1 MKLAASRRLR
11 VDPER
16 VAAHC
21 GVHVLEL
28 NPRGLIEAASDGY
41 YFHQTRFLSQFAL
54 ASAGKAVKPV
64 SCASVEPH
72 ATVSYYLLPTPAG
85 RAAAP
90 PGDDDPSGGEIAAK
104 GIEIQIDAFVGG
116 GLHLDVTVTNRGLVR
131 TDFALDLNLAADFAD
146 REETAS
152 GERRQ
157 TAPVFRRFVSLS
169 PGRGELTLT
178 YAHPRLPHAT
188 RITVAAAGAVA
199 DREDGCLRVS
209 LGLDPQTSATI
220 SVDVAPVFLGKPCAP
235 WFGPD
240 GRPTEN
246 FPGVSRRR
254 QWLSDACELEADNIR
269 VRAAWARAATDLYS
283 LQSLE
288 GEGDEIFTP
297 IAGVPKYSGLFGR
310 DSLVAAI
317 QSVMLNRS
325 TLNGALRAVGAWTAK
340 EVDDRYDAEPGKVLH
355 QRELGPLAL
364 LGETPFQHYYGDYSA
379 PAYFLIGAALHFAE
393 SGDRRAFQDIRAQVE
408 ATLAWMD
415 RYGDID
421 GDGFY
426 EYRTRSEK
434 GIKNQGWK
442 DSGQAILYPDG
453 AYVRDPIAVA
463 EVQGLFYE
471 AKQAVAAALATLGE
485 GDRAAKLR
493 DEAAALKQRFNARFW
508 MPDLDFFALALDSE
522 KNPVKTIASNPGLCL
537 ASGIVDDD
545 KAVAV
550 VDRLM
555 RADMFSGWGIR
566 TLSSEHP
573 AFNPLSYHLGSVW
586 PVSTAHACVGFK
598 RYGFNAELHRL
609 ARAVF
614 DATALFDFDRLP
626 EVFGGHARGRRW
638 LHPGLYPDACSPQA
652 WSASAVL
659 QICHMM
665 TGITTLAPMKTLV
678 IDPALPEWLPRVVV
692 RNLRIGDD
700 RASIALHRS
709 ANGDTDHDIIEGAK
723 GWRIVRPDPGAPGR
737 DRFASALAE
746 AGAPPR
752 PN

>member
-1 MKLAASRRLR
+1 MKLDLNSMKLAASRRLR

-41 YFHQTRFLSQFAL
+41 YFHQTRFLSRFAL

-598 RYGFNAELHRL
+598 RYGFQCGTAPACEGGFRRDRALQLRPSAGSL
-609 ARAVF
+609 RRARAR
-614 DATALFDFDRLP
+614 AT
-626 EVFGGHARGRRW
+626 V
-638 LHPGLYPDACSPQA
+638 
-652 WSASAVL
+652 
-659 QICHMM
+659 
-665 TGITTLAPMKTLV
+665 
-678 IDPALPEWLPRVVV
+678 
-692 RNLRIGDD
+692 
-700 RASIALHRS
+700 
-709 ANGDTDHDIIEGAK
+709 
-723 GWRIVRPDPGAPGR
+723 
-737 DRFASALAE
+737 
-746 AGAPPR
+746 APPR
-752 PN
+752 PLPGRLLAAGLVRLRRPPDLPHDDRDHDVGAA